1 MRAELS
7 SDATLFSLPKL
18 ASLRMAQVHHS
29 ATYKFNFTRKS
40 EDETLS
46 LI

>member
-7 SDATLFSLPKL
+7 SDATLFSLPQL
-18 ASLRMAQVHHS
+18 ASLRMAQVHS
-29 ATYKFNFTRKS
+29 AAYKFNFTRKS